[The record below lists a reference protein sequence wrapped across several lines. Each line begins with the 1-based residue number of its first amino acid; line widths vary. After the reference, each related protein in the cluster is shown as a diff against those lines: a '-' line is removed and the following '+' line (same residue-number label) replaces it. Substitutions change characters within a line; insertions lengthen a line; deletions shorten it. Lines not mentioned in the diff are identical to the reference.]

1 MAFIMTENNINPLT
15 FIFIGRSGCGKGT
28 HADLFIKKFKEI
40 HPEEPLY
47 YLESGK
53 NFREFICK
61 DTFSSKLS
69 KGVMETGKLQP
80 EFLAV
85 WVWSHLMV
93 KNMKEGEH
101 LVLDGTPRK
110 LREAHVLETAFD
122 FYGLKNIYVVHID
135 ITRDET
141 KRRLAIRG
149 RMDDKDPAEVEKRL
163 DWFDNDVAPVIE
175 FYANNPRYKYIHVN
189 GERDIEIVHNE
200 IVDKLGIK

>member
-1 MAFIMTENNINPLT
+1 MNEQTHNPLT

-28 HADLFIKKFKEI
+28 QAELFIKSFKEK
-40 HPEEPLY
+40 HPAEPLY

-53 NFREFICK
+53 NFRDFIAK
-61 DTFSSKLS
+61 ETFSSQLS
-69 KGVMETGKLQP
+69 KQVMQTGKLQP

-110 LREAHVLETAFD
+110 LREARVLETAFD
-122 FYGLKNIYVVHID
+122 FYGLKDVYVIHLD
-135 ITRDET
+135 ITREET
-141 KRRLAIRG
+141 KRRLAVRG

-163 DWFDNDVAPVIE
+163 DWFDNDVVPAIDY
-175 FYANNPRYKYIHVN
+175 YAHNPRYKYIHIN
-189 GERDIEIVHNE
+189 GERSIEEVHE
-200 IVDKLGIK
+200 EVVRRLGM